1 MKRIMGMA
9 DRAALLSL
17 KTLVVVNLLFLL
29 SFLLVAVLAA
39 RAVDAA
45 PRLLPMAGT
54 GTGIAPSSATVPG
67 NGQHKE

>member
-39 RAVDAA
+39 RTVDAA
-45 PRLLPMAGT
+45 PRLLPMADIG
-54 GTGIAPSSATVPG
+54 ASSTAVVG
-67 NGQHKE
+67 DSLRKE